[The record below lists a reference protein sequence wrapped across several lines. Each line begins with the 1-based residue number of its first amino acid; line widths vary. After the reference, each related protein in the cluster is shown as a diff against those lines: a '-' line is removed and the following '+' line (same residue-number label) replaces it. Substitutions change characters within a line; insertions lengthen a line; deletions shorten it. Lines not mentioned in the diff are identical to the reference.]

1 MALHSLK
8 NIDYS
13 DRELLHILHDLAG
26 TEWATTDDLA
36 DQIRITPPSR
46 NGSSKKMTDGEKRLY
61 AKRCI
66 ATRYSW
72 MRRFGWVER
81 DEHRTK
87 WRVTDIGR
95 DLMNGRLTKSLA
107 TSLDKL
113 STADRVLVM
122 RSLTDAYRTDR
133 IEGQTFIRREWTHGA
148 RVRA

>member
-13 DRELLHILHDLAG
+13 DRELLHILNDLAG

-36 DQIRITPPSR
+36 DQIRITPPPGN
-46 NGSSKKMTDGEKRLY
+46 NGQGAMNDAQKRAY

-81 DEHRTK
+81 DEDRTK
-87 WRVTDIGR
+87 WRVTQIGR
-95 DLMNGRLTKSLA
+95 DLMNGKLTKGLAASLERINA
-107 TSLDKL
+107 
-113 STADRVLVM
+113 ADRVLVM
-122 RSLTDAYRTDR
+122 RSLTKAYQGERNEAKTML
-133 IEGQTFIRREWTHGA
+133 RREWQHGA
-148 RVRA
+148 KVRA